1 MRIAVVGSGIS
12 GLGAA
17 WLLARAHEVHLFERE
32 ARLGGHAYTV
42 EVAEGERS
50 LALDLGFLV
59 YNEVTYPL
67 LVRFFDALG
76 VRSQLSDMSFGLRCD
91 RCGLEYSG
99 SSLAGLL
106 AQPLNAVRPSFLRM
120 LVDIVRFN
128 ARGRRIV
135 AEGRDPGQTL
145 GEFALAEGYSEAF
158 LRHYLAP
165 MAAAIWSSGT
175 GDIHRFP
182 IFSLLRFFSNH
193 GLLGVAS
200 HLPWRNVVGGSQT
213 YVRAATGVLGERVHA
228 GVGATRVERG
238 EDAVLLRL
246 SDGSGF
252 SCEAVVVATH
262 ADEALALLAE
272 PTPEERELLG
282 VWRYSSNR
290 AVLHT
295 DARLLP
301 TRHAAR
307 ASWSYTLP
315 DCAEPTERVSV
326 TYYLNRLQRLQS
338 STDYLVTLNP
348 HRPPA
353 PEKVL
358 HEVTFTHPL
367 YSRESL
373 DTQGRLDGLQGVR
386 RTYFCGAYFGWG
398 FHEDGLTSAVN
409 VAERL
414 GVTFR

>member
-1 MRIAVVGSGIS
+1 MRIAVIGSGIS

-17 WLLARAHEVHLFERE
+17 WLLSRSHEVHVFERE
-32 ARLGGHAYTV
+32 HRLGGHTYTV
-42 EVAEGERS
+42 EAADGDRT

-59 YNEVTYPL
+59 YNEVTYPH
-67 LVRFFDALG
+67 LVRFFDSLG
-76 VRSQLSDMSFGLRCD
+76 VRTQPSDMSFGLRCD

-120 LVDIVRFN
+120 LADIVRFN
-128 ARGRRIV
+128 SRGRQII

-145 GEFALAEGYSEAF
+145 GEFAFAEGYSDVF

-182 IFSLLRFFSNH
+182 VFSLLRFFSNH

-200 HLPWRNVVGGSQT
+200 HLPWRNVLGGSHT
-213 YVRAATGVLGERVHA
+213 YVQAVAGALGERVHA
-228 GVGATRVERG
+228 GVGVKRVERG
-238 EDAVLLRL
+238 EDEVRLRL
-246 SDGSGF
+246 ADGSSF
-252 SCEAVVVATH
+252 ACETVVVATH
-262 ADEALALLAE
+262 ADEALGLLAD

-282 VWRYSSNR
+282 AWRYSSNR

-295 DARLLP
+295 DAGLLP
-301 TRHAAR
+301 ERRAAR
-307 ASWSYTLP
+307 ASWSYALP
-315 DCAEPTERVSV
+315 DCSDPTEQVSV
-326 TYYLNRLQRLQS
+326 TYYLNRLQRLES
-338 STDYLVTLNP
+338 ATDYLVTLNP
-348 HRPPA
+348 HRLPA

-373 DTQGRLDGLQGVR
+373 DTQARLARLQGVR

-398 FHEDGLTSAVN
+398 FHEDGLASAVS
-409 VAERL
+409 VADRL
-414 GVTFR
+414 GVAFP